1 MLIHDL
7 GRQHVGKMAGVYF
20 ASAKLGQKTLHALA
34 HAGREVGVLERLDEE
49 VGHVDDGVG
58 KDASST
64 RSACKVCGL
73 EWGEWSGG
81 VGREYGLSWKRRAIG
96 HNVREFIFIVLAPV
110 AIPVD

>member
-81 VGREYGLSWKRRAIG
+81 GRTRVWTQLETTRYRTQRTGVHLHSFGAG
-96 HNVREFIFIVLAPV
+96 C
-110 AIPVD
+110 DTS